1 MMRAYRFRIYPS
13 SRQTDMLNSTL
24 NLCRELYNAM
34 LQQRIYA
41 YRSGKKVSYKSQQNE
56 LPELKDAFPEFRNI
70 HSLVI
75 QDVARRLDKAFDN
88 FYRRIMERRNGNS
101 IKAGFPRFKST
112 DRYSSITYTQSGFR
126 IMDNGHVWF
135 SKIGEIRTFMH
146 RSVTGHINTIS
157 IKHDSVG
164 DWFITM
170 AVETDTRTDKPAEE
184 TTQNSQFQ
192 PVKPVGIDMGLKS
205 IITASDGSQLEPPQF
220 LRKSEKK
227 LRKAQ
232 RNLSRKQKGSGKRS
246 KAKAR
251 VQKIHRKIQRQRDD
265 FSYKLSRNLV
275 KNHDLIAFEN
285 LNIKGMVKNHHLA
298 KSITDA
304 GWNQIIQY
312 TMYRA
317 ESAGTFAVLID
328 PKYTSQECSQC
339 GNIKHDLKLSDRT
352 YHCNACG
359 LSIDRDLNAA
369 INIERKGMEKI
380 KELMYLGRGTPE
392 VTPVETG
399 DLLAMATPVAETGS
413 PLP

>member
-13 SRQTDMLNSTL
+13 SRQIHMLNSTL
-24 NLCRELYNAM
+24 DLCRELYNAM
-34 LQQRIYA
+34 LQQRIYS
-41 YRSGKKVSYKSQQNE
+41 YRSGKKVCCKSQQNE

-70 HSLVI
+70 HSLAI

-88 FYRRIMERRNGNS
+88 FYRRIKEKRDGNS
-101 IKAGFPRFKST
+101 IKAGFPRFKSS

-126 IMDNGHVWF
+126 IMDSGHVWF

-146 RSVTGHINTIS
+146 RSVTGHISTVS
-157 IKHDSVG
+157 IKHDPAG

-170 AVETDTRTDKPAEE
+170 TVETDIRTDKPADE
-184 TTQNSQFQ
+184 TMQNSRFQ

-205 IITASDGSQLEPPQF
+205 IITVSDGSQIEPPQF

-227 LRKAQ
+227 LSKAQ
-232 RNLSRKQKGSGKRS
+232 KRLSGKMKGSGKRS
-246 KAKAR
+246 KAKMR

-265 FSYKLSRNLV
+265 FSHKLSRDLV
-275 KNHDLIAFEN
+275 KNHDLISFED

-304 GWNQIIQY
+304 GWIRIIQY
-312 TMYRA
+312 TIYKA

-339 GNIKHDLKLSDRT
+339 GNIKHELKLSNRI
-352 YHCNACG
+352 YNCNACG
-359 LSIDRDLNAA
+359 LSIDRDVNAA
-369 INIERKGMEKI
+369 INIERKGMKKM
-380 KELMYLGRGTPE
+380 KELMNLGRGTPE

-399 DLLAMATPVAETGS
+399 TLPAMATPITETGS
-413 PLP
+413 PLL